1 MSYFTGSIGCGLVLL
16 ALLHLGVP
24 GRPYLL
30 IAMYFCGAILAF
42 ISLAPSISRWAA
54 RLLGVFSALCMFF
67 FFAGFIDTTPQ
78 LGGDW
83 YAVNLPS
90 LGQLVSAFAMIP
102 VLAEYSCLMKA
113 DCPKAMN
120 GRKAKGFFSV
130 SS

>member
-1 MSYFTGSIGCGLVLL
+1 MSYFNGSIGFALVSL
-16 ALLHLGVP
+16 ALLHLWVP

-30 IAMYFCGAILAF
+30 IAMYLFGAALAF

-54 RLLGVFSALCMFF
+54 RCLGVFSALCMFF
-67 FFAGFIDTTPQ
+67 FFVGFIDTAPH
-78 LGGDW
+78 LGSEW

-90 LGQLVSAFAMIP
+90 LGQLVGAFLMIP

-130 SS
+130 S